1 VIEIGLWW
9 WGGWGGDGGN
19 WGVGFQGGIGGQML
33 GCGNGVVQLCAVVAT
48 FEFACVNMSKNVC
61 V

>member
-1 VIEIGLWW
+1 
-9 WGGWGGDGGN
+9 
-19 WGVGFQGGIGGQML
+19 ML